1 VRVNMKAVVMEIH
14 KDYCIVMTGDG
25 RFVREAV
32 PAGELEIGDEIIV
45 EEETFAAPSRD
56 WIKTFAITAVAVLV
70 VGFGTYGV
78 FRVFGGSG
86 RGGEAAMVADA
97 EMLTEEKANDETFA
111 PAEEEA
117 VGEAVEETVEL
128 EEAEMA
134 SVAEESEDFA
144 AGIPQVEEVP
154 AGPGEVDVGFDLQI
168 SKIGEPFEI
177 IAGNLL
183 FSYFVAEGD
192 EDMQM
197 ILTVKMLDPDL
208 SFTGKIEASI
218 LFDDGE
224 PAGSEVIK
232 FYGFLRG
239 EKSQNF
245 IEFLPDAYT
254 LHIRIDGVFE

>member
-1 VRVNMKAVVMEIH
+1 MKAVVMEIH

-78 FRVFGGSG
+78 FRIFGGSG
-86 RGGEAAMVADA
+86 RGGETAMVADA
-97 EMLTEEKANDETFA
+97 EMLTEEKASDETFA
-111 PAEEEA
+111 AAEEES
-117 VGEAVEETVEL
+117 VEEAAEV

-134 SVAEESEDFA
+134 ATAEESEDFA
-144 AGIPQVEEVP
+144 FEIPQVEEVP

-168 SKIGEPFEI
+168 SKIGEPVEI

-183 FSYFVAEGD
+183 FLYWVAEAD
-192 EDMQM
+192 EDMELLL
-197 ILTVKMLDPDL
+197 IVEMLDPDL

-232 FYGFLRG
+232 FFNFSRSD
-239 EKSQNF
+239 KSQNF
-245 IEFLPDAYT
+245 IEFLPDAYA
-254 LHIRIDGVFE
+254 LHIRINGVFE